1 MTGWWR
7 RRTRPPPSVYGFGH
21 EPYYRNVLQALR
33 GETTP
38 DTDGAAGRK
47 SLELILGIYESAR
60 TGREV
65 TLPIRCRG
73 GGGAAIFNC
82 LASLHF
88 RRLFPLLRSC
98 RTWLSRF
105 SI

>member
-1 MTGWWR
+1 MQWMMGPVRSVMAKTATMAR
-7 RRTRPPPSVYGFGH
+7 RI
-21 EPYYRNVLQALR
+21 EA
-33 GETTP
+33 E
-38 DTDGAAGRK
+38 DT
-47 SLELILGIYESAR
+47 
-60 TGREV
+60 
-65 TLPIRCRG
+65 
-73 GGGAAIFNC
+73 GAAIFNC